1 MKKNTNN
8 FLFLALFLIFFTNF
22 SHQLHAQGNNMP
34 VIYVSGMVVTGEQAE
49 PLPGVHIYIPKAGR
63 GTASNS
69 DGMFTMPVIAG
80 DSLIISCVGYKKRF
94 YRVPKDKIQNYSVV
108 IELKDESTM
117 LPIVEIFPYPT
128 EELWKEAIL
137 AMELP
142 DKERMERLQEN
153 ISPEA
158 MERLA
163 MSMPMDARMNAK
175 YTFQD
180 DAVRLGNQTFMPTVS
195 LLNPF
200 AWAQFFKSVKRG
212 DFKRGRWKERR

>member
-1 MKKNTNN
+1 MKKIA
-8 FLFLALFLIFFTNF
+8 FLGLFLIFFIALSPF
-22 SHQLHAQGNNMP
+22 QHLQAQGNMP
-34 VIYVSGMVVTGEQAE
+34 VVQISGMVVTGEQAE
-49 PLPGVHIYIPKAGR
+49 PISGVHIYIPKAGR
-63 GTASNS
+63 GTATNS
-69 DGMFTMPVIAG
+69 DGMFIMPVMAG
-80 DSLIISCVGYKKRF
+80 DSLIVSCVGYKKRF
-94 YRVPKDKIQNYSVV
+94 YRVPKDKIENYSVV

-128 EELWKEAIL
+128 EELFKEAIL

-142 DKERMERLQEN
+142 DRERMERLQEN

-163 MSMPMDARMNAK
+163 MTMPMDARMNAK
-175 YTFQD
+175 YVFQD
-180 DAVRLGNQTFMPTVS
+180 DAMRMGNQTFLPAVS

-212 DFKRGRWKERR
+212 DFKRGRWKDRR